1 MSSSICSR
9 VLKSLSTLVSRSWY
23 RPSEFSIRLWAFV
36 NCIQTLAR
44 YLWGTPSIG
53 LAKEFTLL
61 YLFERIFLA
70 LKISHWEILY
80 EFSEESSIVLDG
92 AASLADNTFRIA
104 CRFDYLNLVQ
114 KQTPRYNRNSEMNR
128 SWKLEADFLLVTVSP
143 CAMSH

>member
-44 YLWGTPSIG
+44 YLWGTPGTG
-53 LAKEFTLL
+53 LAQEFILL

-70 LKISHWEILY
+70 LEISHLEILY
-80 EFSEESSIVLDG
+80 EFSEEHSIVLDG
-92 AASLADNTFRIA
+92 AASLAGNTFRTV
-104 CRFDYLNLVQ
+104 CRFDCLSLVQ
-114 KQTPRYNRNSEMNR
+114 KYTPRCNRNSEMNQ
-128 SWKLEADFLLVTVSP
+128 SWKLEADFLLVTISP